1 MNLLD
6 ILSQLRFPVREGS
19 GESKMIQENLLITE
33 SLEIFKGKIEILS
46 TNVPLNSDNC
56 RTLSN
61 CCQKIR
67 KLSLVGTALPAPGL
81 NSFLNEGGVRGKYLR
96 CLAITVDS
104 EEQLNII
111 CNSMICLQSFHC
123 VVNVGNGKKLRNI
136 GAIGQLRNLKNL
148 FLSAWSND
156 LLDEGLLKVF
166 LGCRQLSSLI
176 INGEA
181 SDKSFELLS
190 DFSFF
195 MKRIEIN
202 NGKLRGDKITDRSL
216 YAFTKLE
223 FLYSLTLYFSEVSDS
238 AVRTLFEN
246 CKDLQSLR
254 LTCNNTL
261 TRNVLPL
268 CIEFAK
274 EKPMERLTFI
284 FPDRLQRFWPQYLEY
299 DLPRNLDMKFM

>member
-1 MNLLD
+1 ML
-6 ILSQLRFPVREGS
+6 
-19 GESKMIQENLLITE
+19 QENLLVTE
-33 SLEIFKGKIEILS
+33 ALDIFKGNLEIFS

-81 NSFLNEGGVRGKYLR
+81 NSFLKEGGVRGRYLR

-104 EEQLNII
+104 EEQMNII
-111 CNSMICLQSFHC
+111 CSSMICLQSFHC
-123 VVNVGNGKKLRNI
+123 VINVKNLRNV
-136 GAIGQLRNLKNL
+136 GAIGQLKNLKNL
-148 FLSAWSND
+148 FLSCWSND

-176 INGEA
+176 INGEV

-190 DFSFF
+190 DFCYFV
-195 MKRIEIN
+195 KRIEIN

-223 FLYSLTLYFSEVSDS
+223 FLYSLTLYFSEVSDA
-238 AVRTLFEN
+238 AVRVLFEN
-246 CKDLQSLR
+246 CKDLQFLR
-254 LTCNNTL
+254 LTCNNKL
-261 TRNVLPL
+261 TRNILPA

-274 EKPMERLTFI
+274 EKPTERLTFI